1 VHLPWLGIDKFTT
14 LGDRPFEVHEIDG
27 LRVGMNICYDSGFPE
42 PGRCLTLL
50 GADLIALPT
59 NWPPGAECMAE
70 HAVPTRAMENGVY
83 FAAVNRVGTERG
95 FQFIGRSSICAPN
108 GDVLAR
114 ASASNEEILY
124 ADIDPARAR
133 NKRIVRVPSK
143 HVIDRMADRRPEMY
157 GPLVEPHALSRPR
170 DDAGAAR

>member
-1 VHLPWLGIDKFTT
+1 
-14 LGDRPFEVHEIDG
+14 
-27 LRVGMNICYDSGFPE
+27 
-42 PGRCLTLL
+42 
-50 GADLIALPT
+50 
-59 NWPPGAECMAE
+59 MAE

-114 ASASNEEILY
+114 ASASDEEILY